1 MLHAINKQFSR
12 AYLPLVLKYFS
23 LIVYITLIY
32 WGLKANSSDPVF
44 LKQLRNT
51 NMGNLIVWSFWWPA
65 IVFLAIFFGR
75 VWCMVC
81 PVEIITSF
89 FARIGLKRQRPGWIL
104 SGWGI
109 TVFYVL
115 ILFVG
120 IQGFAIHRNPFYM
133 ALYLLAIAGV
143 SIISGLIFE
152 KNTFCRYLCPVGYM
166 LGLYSRLSF
175 LGWRVK
181 SASVCESCTDK
192 SCIHK
197 NYRYNLNAKSCGV
210 DLYPA
215 TIQDNSA
222 CIMCAGCTKT
232 CNTYQSTPNAERPN
246 PGLHYIGFASDLFTI
261 RPLKWAEMFFVFIVS
276 GFVISEIG
284 SEWPVTNTLLNY
296 LPDYFCQL
304 LNINHPV
311 LTGMISSIILFI
323 IFPAVFWI
331 LPYLVAWVTRTTLT
345 FRDYLLFYGSVFIPV
360 IAAAHLDKAILKTT
374 SRLPYFKYAFNDLA
388 GKNTA
393 QQLLDGSIVLG
404 KNPQWLTLTVSV
416 LLPLIMLSGI
426 FLSYK
431 MVKKINKKLNP
442 VTDTIHLYSI
452 PAMYGAVFLIIIIS
466 WRWLT

>member
-1 MLHAINKQFSR
+1 MLHTINKQFSR

-32 WGLKANSSDPVF
+32 WGLNASSSDPAF

-51 NMGNLIVWSFWWPA
+51 NLGNLIVWSYWWPA

-81 PVEIITSF
+81 PVELITSF
-89 FARIGLKRQRPGWIL
+89 FARIGFKRQRPGWIL

-109 TVFYVL
+109 TVFYIL
-115 ILFVG
+115 ILFIG

-152 KNTFCRYLCPVGYM
+152 KNTFCRYLCLVGYM

-181 SASVCESCTDK
+181 SASACESCTDK

-261 RPLKWAEMFFVFIVS
+261 RPLKWAEMFFIFIVS

-284 SEWPVTNTLLNY
+284 SEWSVTEDLLNY
-296 LPDYFCQL
+296 LPEN
-304 LNINHPV
+304 LNRIFNITDPI
-311 LTGMISSIILFI
+311 LTGLVSSCI
-323 IFPAVFWI
+323 IFVVFPAAIWI
-331 LPYLVAWVTRTTLT
+331 LPYLIARLTKSTLT
-345 FRDYLLFYGSVFIPV
+345 FRDYLLFYGTVFIPV

-374 SRLPYFKYAFNDLA
+374 SRLPYIKYTLNDPV
-388 GKNTA
+388 GKTTA
-393 QQLLDGSIVLG
+393 QQILDGTLVVS
-404 KNPQWLTLTVSV
+404 KNPQWLYFAVSV
-416 LLPLIMLSGI
+416 LLTTVMMAGIYLS
-426 FLSYK
+426 FK
-431 MVKKINKKLNP
+431 MVRKLNKKLNP

-452 PAMYGAVFLIIIIS
+452 PAMYGALFLIIIIS
-466 WRWLT
+466 WRWLN